1 MKTTRL
7 PLAAAGL
14 LLGLSAQ
21 AAELTLNPVTVA
33 PDVYA
38 VIGHLGNQTYENE
51 GLNNNLGFVV
61 SRDGV
66 LVVNAGPSVRV
77 ARALHRAIKKV
88 TGQPVKWVVNLN
100 SQNHN
105 WLGNGYFKS
114 IGAVILAHKA
124 ADRIMHESGAAQ
136 LANNKSLLKEKAE
149 GTTVVYPTEILDG
162 KRELKLGNTTVQFL
176 HLGQAHTPGDIVAW
190 LPRQKI
196 AFAGDIVYTE
206 RMLLVLPLSHSGNWV
221 QAFDKLAQL
230 EPKTI
235 IPGHGQPTDLAR
247 ARRETRDYLV
257 YLREEVKKSLDR
269 GEMQQDA
276 EDKID
281 QSRFQYLANFEL
293 LARRNVSQIYL
304 EMEKETF

>member
-1 MKTTRL
+1 MRIPSTI
-7 PLAAAGL
+7 AGVFL
-14 LLGLSAQ
+14 SLSAQ

-66 LVVNAGPSVRV
+66 LIINAGPSLRV
-77 ARALHRAIKKV
+77 ARALHRAIKKI
-88 TGQPVKWVVNLN
+88 TGQPVRWVVNLN

-114 IGAVILAHKA
+114 SGAVILAHPA
-124 ADRIMHESGAAQ
+124 ADRVMHETGAAQ
-136 LANNKSLLKEKAE
+136 LANNQRLLKERAE
-149 GTTVVYPTEILDG
+149 GTTVVYPSEILDG
-162 KRELKLGNTTVQFL
+162 KRELNLGDTTVQFL

-206 RMLLVLPLSHSGNWV
+206 RMLLVLPISHSGNWV

-230 EPKTI
+230 EPKAI
-235 IPGHGQPTDLAR
+235 VPGHGHPTDLTR
-247 ARRETRDYLV
+247 ARRETHDYLV
-257 YLREEVKKSLDR
+257 YLRDEIKKSIDR

-293 LARRNVSQIYL
+293 LARRNVSQVYL
-304 EMEKETF
+304 EMEKESF

>member
-1 MKTTRL
+1 MRL

-66 LVVNAGPSVRV
+66 LVINAGPSVRV

-114 IGAVILAHKA
+114 IGAVILAHQA

-206 RMLLVLPLSHSGNWV
+206 RLLLVLPLSHSGNWV

-235 IPGHGQPTDLAR
+235 VPGHGHPTDLAR

-257 YLREEVKKSLDR
+257 YLREEVKKSIDQ

-281 QSRFQYLANFEL
+281 QSRFRHLANFEL
-293 LARRNVSQIYL
+293 LARRNMSQIYL